1 LPQEQL
7 PHSTNLPTVLVDAIR
22 RLRFLAF
29 DFDGVF
35 TDNHVYI
42 LEDGRESV
50 RCSRS
55 DGIGLSRL
63 RELGMEMI
71 IISTEVNQVVQTRA
85 AKLKLPCINGCEDKI
100 STLIGLLAD
109 RGLDLEQVAFMG
121 NDVNDRD
128 CLKQAGLP
136 VVVADAHPDVIE
148 LGLYRTRLRGGY
160 GAVREFCDLVATE
173 IEGNGKKL

>member
-1 LPQEQL
+1 LQVKEIKI
-7 PHSTNLPTVLVDAIR
+7 AIR
-22 RLRFLAF
+22 RLKFIAF

-35 TDNHVYI
+35 TDNHVHI

-63 RELGMEMI
+63 RNLGLEMM
-71 IISTEVNQVVQTRA
+71 IISTEVNQVVQARA
-85 AKLKLPCINGCEDKI
+85 EKLKLPCINGCEDKI
-100 STLIGLLAD
+100 STLNELLAE
-109 RGLDLEQVAFMG
+109 RSLDLAQAAFMG

-128 CLKQAGLP
+128 CLAQVGLP
-136 VVVADAHPDVIE
+136 VVVADAHPDVID
-148 LGLYRTRLRGGY
+148 LGLYRTRLGGGY

-173 IEGNGKKL
+173 LELPGQ

>member
-1 LPQEQL
+1 MDNQSREKPQDERV
-7 PHSTNLPTVLVDAIR
+7 TAAIR
-22 RLRFLAF
+22 RLKFIAF

-63 RELGMEMI
+63 RDLGLEMM
-71 IISTEVNQVVQTRA
+71 IISTEVNQVVQVRA
-85 AKLKLPCINGCEDKI
+85 KKLKIPCINGCEDKI
-100 STLIGLLAD
+100 STLIEILAE
-109 RGLDLEQVAFMG
+109 RKLEMAQAAFMG

-128 CLKQAGLP
+128 CLLKVGLP
-136 VVVADAHPDVIE
+136 IVVADAHPDVID
-148 LGLYRTRLRGGY
+148 LGLYRTELSGGN
-160 GAVREFCDLVATE
+160 GAVREFCDLVASE
-173 IEGNGKKL
+173 LENNRNCQ